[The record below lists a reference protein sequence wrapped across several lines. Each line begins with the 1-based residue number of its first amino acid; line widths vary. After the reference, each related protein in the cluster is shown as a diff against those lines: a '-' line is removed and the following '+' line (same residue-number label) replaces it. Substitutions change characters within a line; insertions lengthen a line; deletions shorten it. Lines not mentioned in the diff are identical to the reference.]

1 MPIESTTPRSR
12 RAILAAALGA
22 GAATVASAL
31 GRPLAVRATDG
42 NPVVVGGSYTA
53 TRVTKIDAL
62 DAGGIGTNAFWGS
75 SHDGIG
81 VVGTSTTGNGVQGSG
96 GSGGV
101 FGTSTNADGVYGGSN
116 TANGVYGTSA
126 SGDGVHGD
134 SSSATGVSGK
144 STSGDGIGGLST
156 SGIGVHGTSDSGYG
170 VFGESSSDI
179 AVFGQGGA
187 AALPAILGE
196 SGGSSTGVQG
206 FSGAF
211 GASPVPPAKTGVYG
225 YAAQDATSRGVTGQT
240 TAGYGVS
247 GIATTGHGVNGTAT
261 TGIGAIG
268 YATTGYGTY
277 GYATTTGIGARGY
290 SVSGTGGYFSTSGA
304 KIGTALRAIG
314 KVKFDNCAGVATIA
328 AGTNSVVVTPG
339 IDLTSTSAVVATLMG
354 SAGGLT
360 TVHRVVVNATT
371 DAFTIYLTANATAA
385 VKVAWHVFG

>member
-179 AVFGQGGA
+179 AVFGQGGSKT
-187 AALPAILGE
+187 LPAILGE

-225 YAAQDATSRGVTGQT
+225 YAAQDTGANGVRGQSTVGRGVL
-240 TAGYGVS
+240 
-247 GIATTGHGVNGTAT
+247 GIATSGNAVYGNAT
-261 TGIGAIG
+261 TGV
-268 YATTGYGTY
+268 GT
-277 GYATTTGIGARGY
+277 RGY
-290 SVSGTGGYFSTSGA
+290 SASGTAIIASTSGP
-304 KIGTALRAIG
+304 KVGTALQTVGR
-314 KVKFDNCAGVATIA
+314 VRFDKSVGVATIA
-328 AGTNSVVVTPG
+328 AGTKSVTVTPG
-339 IDLTSTSAVVATLMG
+339 IDLLSTSAVVATLMTNL
-354 SAGGLT
+354 GGTLA
-360 TVHRVVVNATT
+360 VRCVIVNVAADT
-371 DAFTIYLTANATAA
+371 FTIYLTANATAA